1 MHCRQKNLDPL
12 FNKPKAM
19 TSFMDYPVRELLISH
34 GFSKSISALIQKIR
48 MFTLKNLVPETW
60 KFSSSHLKFS
70 SSTIIVL
77 FIFQFDKE
85 LERGTDAINFYILIE
100 ISF

>member
-1 MHCRQKNLDPL
+1 
-12 FNKPKAM
+12 M
-19 TSFMDYPVRELLISH
+19 TSFMDYPVRKLLKSH
-34 GFSKSISALIQKIR
+34 GFTKSILALIQKIR
-48 MFTLKNLVPETW
+48 VFTLKNLVPETW

-77 FIFQFDKE
+77 FIYQFDKQ
-85 LERGTDAINFYILIE
+85 LKRATDIINFYISIE